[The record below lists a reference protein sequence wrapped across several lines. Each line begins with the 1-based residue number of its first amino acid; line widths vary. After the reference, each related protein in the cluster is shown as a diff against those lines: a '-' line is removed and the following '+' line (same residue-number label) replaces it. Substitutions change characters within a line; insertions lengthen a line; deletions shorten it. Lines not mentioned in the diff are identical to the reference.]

1 MTVWYPQ
8 FPKSKNKKFI
18 FGQKRN
24 GSIVVFEATKKY
36 NENAK
41 KKNGPFFQL
50 IVPRIPMFDGGA
62 PLGISPS
69 QPWPDFAS
77 DLRPPDHPGERVI
90 SNLKRFAGGK
100 ICCFS
105 MF

>member
-1 MTVWYPQ
+1 
-8 FPKSKNKKFI
+8 
-18 FGQKRN
+18 
-24 GSIVVFEATKKY
+24 
-36 NENAK
+36 
-41 KKNGPFFQL
+41 
-50 IVPRIPMFDGGA
+50 MFDGGA

-105 MF
+105 CMGGVRKSKLKPSLNTRLKVWVDLKRDQIQW